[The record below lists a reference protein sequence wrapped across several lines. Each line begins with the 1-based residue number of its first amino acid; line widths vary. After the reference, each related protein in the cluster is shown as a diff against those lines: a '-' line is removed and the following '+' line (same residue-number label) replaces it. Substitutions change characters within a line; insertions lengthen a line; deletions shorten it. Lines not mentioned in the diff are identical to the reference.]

1 MKAELRD
8 IRTGKIL
15 QTLEGVTSMMEREGK
30 QAVIHHAADD
40 IGCTVKVVSLKEVRV
55 VMLIE

>member
-40 IGCTVKVVSLKEVRV
+40 IG
-55 VMLIE
+55 